1 MVDVEITQRSSIGFD
16 KSVVASEQV
25 SSLFFVH
32 LDHGAFQLGQEIEDL
47 SRLCRPLLILHFVVE
62 DDLLF
67 ILERLEDLA
76 RLIQHRATECSGGQT
91 GAGSAPFA
99 KGRLRDLLDPMLG
112 KVVCFRHTLAL
123 GGTLTN

>member
-1 MVDVEITQRSSIGFD
+1 MVDVEITERSSIGFD

-62 DDLLF
+62 NDLL
-67 ILERLEDLA
+67 LVLKRLEELA
-76 RLIQHRATECSGGQT
+76 GLI
-91 GAGSAPFA
+91 
-99 KGRLRDLLDPMLG
+99 
-112 KVVCFRHTLAL
+112 
-123 GGTLTN
+123 